1 MKKYSEILRRLTFE
15 NVLTGAGILAYILL
29 ASIPVLS
36 AVFRFFGGAE
46 IPLTSD
52 LVIYLTVM
60 LAGLSGIQT
69 EAQNEHLSV
78 DLGFNNRDTPF
89 FRGLRIVR
97 DLAGTFFLTQ
107 FIIGSLEMLFVAF
120 TTEDRFLGLPVQIFV
135 FFIPFGFT
143 VIGFY
148 WLKRTGQNGKWRF
161 HVPVILLAGFFSLPS
176 ILNILYTISPAIP
189 DIVFAIENFWYDIVP
204 AVIPVFIVL
213 LLILIPAGLPLYL
226 CLGGI
231 GLLFFLRDGSGAASI
246 MLEGYTVLDST
257 AIPAIALFTL
267 TGFLLSE
274 SRASKRL
281 VEVFVALFGWFP
293 GGIVIAMVL
302 VSCVFT
308 TFTGASGV
316 TILALGGLL
325 FGLLN
330 GTGRYTENFSVGL
343 ITSSGSI
350 GLLFPP
356 SLAIILYGSVAQINI
371 HHVFLAGVIPGIILI
386 VVWSIFGIGMSM
398 RSHSTV
404 NRFDAKKAGKA
415 IGEAVWE
422 LLIPVITIFLYFS
435 GIATLLETSAA
446 AMLYTL
452 FVECIVKR
460 EITARELK
468 MVFSKSMKIIGG
480 IFIILMLA
488 KGLSAYIIDAQ
499 VPQNFAAF
507 VQNSISSRF
516 LFLILLNLALIL
528 TGMLMDIYSAIFV
541 VVPLMLPLGEVFG
554 IHPLHL
560 GMIFLINLELGFMTP
575 PVGLNLFFSSY
586 RFKKPLSQ
594 VYKSIVPFLFLL
606 LGIVLLVTFVPQL
619 SLLLVPE

>member
-1 MKKYSEILRRLTFE
+1 MKKYSGILQRPTFE
-15 NVLTGAGILAYILL
+15 NILTWAGILTYILL
-29 ASIPVLS
+29 ASVPVLS

-46 IPLTSD
+46 IPLTST
-52 LVIYLTVM
+52 LVFYLTVM

-89 FRGLRIVR
+89 FRGLRIIR

-120 TTEDRFLGLPVQIFV
+120 TGERFLGLPVQVFV
-135 FFIPFGFT
+135 FFIPLGFT
-143 VIGFY
+143 IIGFY
-148 WLKRTGQNGKWRF
+148 WLKRSGKKGRWRF

-176 ILNILYTISPAIP
+176 ILNILYTMSPTIP
-189 DIVFAIENFWYDIVP
+189 DIVFAIENFWYGIVP

-231 GLLFFLRDGSGAASI
+231 GLMFFLRDGSGAAII
-246 MLEGYTVLDST
+246 MYEGYAVLNST

-274 SRASKRL
+274 SKASKRL

-293 GGIVIAMVL
+293 GGIVIATVL

-371 HHVFLAGVIPGIILI
+371 RHVFLAGVIPGIILI

-404 NRFDAKKAGKA
+404 NSFDVKRAGKA
-415 IGEAVWE
+415 VREAVWE
-422 LLIPVITIFLYFS
+422 LLIPVITIVLYFS

-460 EITARELK
+460 EITTRELK
-468 MVFSKSMKIIGG
+468 IVFSKSMKIIGG

-541 VVPLMLPLGEVFG
+541 VVPLMLPLGDAFG